1 MTLATP
7 SNDSQED
14 RRVTI
19 SIMNVLT
26 LKIKQKIAYNADQG
40 DISIQIDIRNS
51 NSSIFSLLRFNETDS
66 VELMLKLLT
75 PDLGIRD

>member
-1 MTLATP
+1 MTLVTP
-7 SNDSQED
+7 STDSQEE
-14 RRVTI
+14 RRLTI
-19 SIMNVLT
+19 LIMNVRT
-26 LKIKQKIAYNADQG
+26 LKIGQKIAYNTDQG
-40 DISIQIDIRNS
+40 DISIQIHIRNS

>member
-1 MTLATP
+1 M
-7 SNDSQED
+7 
-14 RRVTI
+14 TI

-26 LKIKQKIAYNADQG
+26 LKIKQKIAHNTDPG
-40 DISIQIDIRNS
+40 DISIQIHIRNS

-75 PDLGIRD
+75 PDLGFRD

>member
-1 MTLATP
+1 M
-7 SNDSQED
+7 
-14 RRVTI
+14 TI

-26 LKIKQKIAYNADQG
+26 LKIKQKIAYNTDRG
-40 DISIQIDIRNS
+40 DISIQIHIRNS

-75 PDLGIRD
+75 PDLGFRD

>member
-1 MTLATP
+1 
-7 SNDSQED
+7 
-14 RRVTI
+14 
-19 SIMNVLT
+19 MNVLT
-26 LKIKQKIAYNADQG
+26 FKIKQKIAYNADQG

>member
-1 MTLATP
+1 
-7 SNDSQED
+7 
-14 RRVTI
+14 
-19 SIMNVLT
+19 MNVLT

>member
-1 MTLATP
+1 
-7 SNDSQED
+7 
-14 RRVTI
+14 
-19 SIMNVLT
+19 MNVLT
-26 LKIKQKIAYNADQG
+26 FKIKQKIADNADQG

>member
-7 SNDSQED
+7 ANDSQEE

-26 LKIKQKIAYNADQG
+26 LKIKQKIAHNTDRG
-40 DISIQIDIRNS
+40 DISIQIHIRNS

-75 PDLGIRD
+75 PDLGFRD